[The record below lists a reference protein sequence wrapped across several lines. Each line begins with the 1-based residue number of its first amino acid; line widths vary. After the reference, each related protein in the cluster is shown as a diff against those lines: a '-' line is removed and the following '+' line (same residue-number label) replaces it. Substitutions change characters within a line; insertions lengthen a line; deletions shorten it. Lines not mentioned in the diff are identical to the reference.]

1 MIILTNKIDTVAMRA
16 SFEMMENKR
25 VSVVGVVDGG
35 VVDSVVWQNAGGTR
49 AARTTSTSIAVAGG
63 TAPLLWEL
71 SAGSSFF
78 LRISDCA
85 IVICYLPTC
94 AKRLRALNTVHM
106 IGHML
111 AWFETERV
119 LGW

>member
-1 MIILTNKIDTVAMRA
+1 
-16 SFEMMENKR
+16 
-25 VSVVGVVDGG
+25 
-35 VVDSVVWQNAGGTR
+35 
-49 AARTTSTSIAVAGG
+49 
-63 TAPLLWEL
+63 LLWEL

-94 AKRLRALNTVHM
+94 AQRLRALNTVHM

-111 AWFETERV
+111 AWFERA